1 MVFLRRFSADERG
14 EQRGPLK
21 ITNFA
26 GMSIEVSHLT
36 KFFGEQAAVNDISF
50 EIGKGE
56 IVAFLGPNGAGKST
70 TMKMITG
77 YIPASAGTIAV
88 NGITVD
94 VDDLETR
101 KIIGYLPENNPL
113 YLDMYVK
120 EYLHFVG
127 SIYKI
132 TGLKNRV
139 NEMIH
144 MVGLELEQHK
154 KIGALSKG
162 YKQRV
167 GLAQAFIH
175 DPQVLIL
182 DEPTSGLDPNQL
194 VEIRELIKTI
204 GKEKTIMLSTHIMQE
219 VEAICDRV
227 IIINKGKIVANNNQQ
242 ALDSSPEVQTIY
254 IEFEGNVDSHV
265 LKKISGVTTV
275 KSLDNGW
282 LIEGSTDQDL
292 RKNVSKKAQEAG
304 WLIMTLKLEKKSL
317 EAVFKELTKN

>member
-1 MVFLRRFSADERG
+1 
-14 EQRGPLK
+14 
-21 ITNFA
+21 
-26 GMSIEVSHLT
+26 MSIEVKHLT

-77 YIPASAGTIAV
+77 YIPASSGSIKV

-94 VDDLETR
+94 VDDLQTR

-132 TGLKNRV
+132 KDLKNRV
-139 NEMIH
+139 NEMIQ

-175 DPQVLIL
+175 DPEVLIL

-242 ALDSSPEVQTIY
+242 ALNSTPEVQTIY
-254 IEFEGNVDSHV
+254 IEFEGNVSSQA
-265 LKKISGVTTV
+265 LTKIVGVNTV
-275 KSLDNGW
+275 KALGNGW
-282 LIEGSTDQDL
+282 LIEGNTDQDL

>member
-1 MVFLRRFSADERG
+1 
-14 EQRGPLK
+14 
-21 ITNFA
+21 
-26 GMSIEVSHLT
+26 MSIEVKHLT

-77 YIPASAGTIAV
+77 YIPASSGSIKV

-132 TGLKNRV
+132 KDLKNRV
-139 NEMIH
+139 NEMIQ

-175 DPQVLIL
+175 DPEVLIL

-254 IEFEGNVDSHV
+254 IEFEGNVSSQS
-265 LKKISGVTTV
+265 LAKIVGVNTV
-275 KSLDNGW
+275 KALGNGW
-282 LIEGSTDQDL
+282 LIEGNTDQDL

>member
-1 MVFLRRFSADERG
+1 
-14 EQRGPLK
+14 
-21 ITNFA
+21 
-26 GMSIEVSHLT
+26 MSIEVTHLT

-77 YIPASAGTIAV
+77 YIPASAGTISV

-127 SIYKI
+127 SIYKV
-132 TGLKNRV
+132 TALKNRV
-139 NEMIH
+139 NEMIQ

>member
-1 MVFLRRFSADERG
+1 
-14 EQRGPLK
+14 
-21 ITNFA
+21 
-26 GMSIEVSHLT
+26 MSIEVTHLT

-50 EIGKGE
+50 TIGKGE

-77 YIPASAGTIAV
+77 YIPSSSGSIKV

-113 YLDMYVK
+113 YTDMYVK

-127 SIYKI
+127 SIYKV
-132 TGLKNRV
+132 KNLNHRV
-139 NEMIH
+139 KEMID
-144 MVGLELEQHK
+144 MVGLGVEQNK
-154 KIGALSKG
+154 RIGALSKG

-175 DPQVLIL
+175 DPEVLIL

-204 GKEKTIMLSTHIMQE
+204 GKQKTVMLSTHIMQE

-227 IIINKGKIVANNNQQ
+227 IIINKGKIVANENQ
-242 ALDSSPEVQTIY
+242 AELDFQPELQTIY
-254 IEFEGNVDSHV
+254 IEFEGKVSKQALAN
-265 LKKISGVTTV
+265 IEGVSNI
-275 KSLDNGW
+275 KELDKGW
-282 LIEGSTDQDL
+282 LIEGSSENDL
-292 RKNVSKKAQEAG
+292 RKTVSIKAQKEG
-304 WLIMTLKLEKKSL
+304 WLIISLTLQKKSL
-317 EAVFKELTKN
+317 ETVFKELTKN

>member
-1 MVFLRRFSADERG
+1 
-14 EQRGPLK
+14 
-21 ITNFA
+21 
-26 GMSIEVSHLT
+26 MSIEVTHLT

-77 YIPASAGTIAV
+77 YIPASAGTISV

-101 KIIGYLPENNPL
+101 KIIGYLPENNPF

-127 SIYKI
+127 SIYKV
-132 TGLKNRV
+132 TALKNRV
-139 NEMIH
+139 NEMIQ

-227 IIINKGKIVANNNQQ
+227 IIINKGKIVANNKQQ
-242 ALDSSPEVQTIY
+242 ALDSRPEVQTIY
-254 IEFEGNVDSHV
+254 IEFEGNVSSQV
-265 LKKISGVTTV
+265 LSKISGVTTV